1 MLIHNRLNELI
12 QLEQY
17 RVLSYLGKGG
27 FARVYHVKDIYTHKE
42 FALKLFYKS
51 LNVNRIKKQLEIFK
65 ILNTSNLFLKIHLS
79 KKTSNAFFILM
90 DYVASENLEKLIK
103 KKIYSEIE
111 AIQVLINILDVLEFL
126 KKNKII
132 HGDVKAENI
141 LKGKDRYFLVDYDT
155 VKYGQNVKTLHI
167 QNDDDSTA
175 PEIYRGFQIAA
186 SDIYSLGCTLYYML
200 SGEHIYGFTS
210 KSDFSQKMFA
220 HLYAKPKKHKII
232 SFKMQQLIERMTE
245 KNPHNRAT
253 LEEIRSMLNG
263 R

>member
-1 MLIHNRLNELI
+1 MLIHNKANELI

-27 FARVYHVKDIYTHKE
+27 FGRVYHVKDIYSCKE

-51 LNVNRIKKQLEIFK
+51 LNVNRIKKQLEVFK
-65 ILNTSNLFLKIHLS
+65 FFNTSKLFLRTHLS
-79 KKTSNAFFILM
+79 KKTTSVFFILM
-90 DYVASENLEKLIK
+90 DYVASENLEKLVAQK
-103 KKIYSEIE
+103 VYNEKE
-111 AIQVLINILDVLEFL
+111 ATKVLVDILKVLEFL
-126 KKNKII
+126 QNNEII

-175 PEIYRGFQIAA
+175 PEIYRGFQTAA
-186 SDIYSLGCTLYYML
+186 SDIYSLGCALYYML

-210 KSDFSQKMFA
+210 ENDFSQKMFA
-220 HLYAKPKKHKII
+220 HLYTKPKKHKKI

-245 KNPHNRAT
+245 KDPHNRAT